1 MVNVDAQGRGRKG
14 FEDESED
21 PPVRALSFE
30 EAQALRAR
38 HPAVSPWRVVRT
50 QAAIGGVAAVL
61 AGLVTG
67 VAAVFWSALYGAATA
82 VVPGALMARGMTSR
96 FTSVSPG
103 VSGVSV
109 MFWSL
114 VKIGFSV
121 LMLLIAPRLI
131 QPLSW
136 PALLANLVLCVQ
148 VYWLAL
154 LWRGR

>member
-1 MVNVDAQGRGRKG
+1 MNDQPAQGAVRKG
-14 FEDESED
+14 FEDELND
-21 PPVRALSFE
+21 LPVRALTFD

-38 HPAVSPWRVVRT
+38 NPMVSPWRVVGT
-50 QAAIGGVAAVL
+50 QAGVGVVVAVL
-61 AGLVTG
+61 AWWMTS
-67 VAAVFWSALYGAATA
+67 AAPVLWSALYGAATA
-82 VVPGALMARGMTSR
+82 VVPGALMARGVTSR
-96 FTSVSPG
+96 FTRLSPG

-114 VKIGFSV
+114 VKIGVSV

-136 PALLANLVLCVQ
+136 PALLAALALCVQ